1 MGIREGRFPNIAMAT
16 RHYGYN
22 YDVTRARAK
31 RIQGNWLK
39 GGKNK
44 RLNNKE
50 EATLVRYCEHRILY
64 NDPPKHP
71 HIVATA
77 NTILRAMGKKHVS
90 KQ

>member
-1 MGIREGRFPNIAMAT
+1 MAT

-50 EATLVRYCEHRILY
+50 EATLVQYYKRRILY
-64 NDPPKHP
+64 NNPPECP
-71 HIVATA
+71 HIVAAA
-77 NTILRAMGKKHVS
+77 NIILQATGKKHVL